1 MAQMEAEHDKEHWDL
16 VVKPKSSPFALNLS
30 EVWAYK
36 DLIMLMVKRDF
47 TAVYKQTVLGPLW
60 MFVQPLFTTAIYTF
74 TFSASAKLSTDGI
87 PPILFYILGQ
97 TFWNYFADCLNKTS
111 NTFISN
117 SAVFGKVYFPRL
129 VMPFSVVISSLIKL
143 GLQILLMMAF
153 YLYYF
158 FTTDQV
164 HPQWMLLLLPL
175 YLAILGI
182 FSLSLGILFSSF
194 TTKYRDFT
202 FLLAFAV
209 QLLMFASC
217 VVFPV
222 SMYSE
227 KVQRILMYNPI
238 VSCMEAI
245 KYSLTG
251 HGFFSWPHLLF
262 ALGLT
267 FISLTISVV
276 IFNRTEKSFMDS
288 V

>member
-1 MAQMEAEHDKEHWDL
+1 MEVEHDKEQWDL
-16 VVKPKSSPFALNLS
+16 VVKPKSSPFALNLA

-60 MFVQPLFTTAIYTF
+60 IFIQPLFTTAIYTF

-87 PPILFYILGQ
+87 PPVLFYIMGQ

-117 SAVFGKVYFPRL
+117 AAVFGKVYFPRL

-143 GLQILLMMAF
+143 GLQVVLMSVI
-153 YLYYF
+153 YLYYYF
-158 FTTDQV
+158 STDQL
-164 HPQWMLLLLPL
+164 HPQWSLVLLPL
-175 YLAILGI
+175 YLLILGL

-222 SMYSE
+222 SMYSA
-227 KVQRILMYNPI
+227 KVQCILMCNPI

-251 HGFFSWPHLLF
+251 HGFFSWSYLSLALLI
-262 ALGLT
+262 T
-267 FISLTISVV
+267 FVTLTISIV